1 MGTSLTQIL
10 NSHEVM
16 KPLFNKR
23 SSLKV
28 RLLGALIAAS
38 AFMLIDSRWAQ
49 FAGIRRYLDTVLTPL
64 YYVVNRP
71 WQLVV
76 DWSAYFMTHSQLQS
90 DNQALRQV
98 LLLQQ
103 SDLLFLEQL
112 QQENSRLRQLLDTP
126 IRQPQRKMIAR
137 LLAAEFNPNS
147 HQILLDKGSLQG
159 VYQGQPVINDK
170 GVVGQV
176 VVVNR
181 GSSRVLLI
189 SDMAHAIPVR
199 IVRTGH
205 LTIAR
210 GTGELSS
217 LQLALL
223 PLSTDI
229 RPGDQL
235 VTSGLDGRFPEGYPV
250 AEISTVTIDQQRAQ
264 ILVKTRT
271 TAALEQLHSVLLLLP
286 ESVMQR
292 SPGTA
297 ARVD

>member
-1 MGTSLTQIL
+1 
-10 NSHEVM
+10 M

-23 SSLKV
+23 SSLEV

-38 AFMLIDSRWAQ
+38 AVMLIDGRSAQ
-49 FAGIRRYLDTVLTPL
+49 FSGIRRYLDTALTSL
-64 YYVVNRP
+64 YSVANRP
-71 WQLVV
+71 WRLVAEC
-76 DWSAYFMTHSQLQS
+76 SAYFMTHSQLQS
-90 DNQALRQV
+90 DNQALQQV

-103 SDLLFLEQL
+103 SDLLLLEQL
-112 QQENSRLRQLLDTP
+112 LQENSRLRQLLNSP

-137 LLAAEFNPNS
+137 LLSAEFNPNS

-176 VVVNR
+176 IAVNHC
-181 GSSRVLLI
+181 SSRVLLI
-189 SDMAHAIPVR
+189 SDIAHAIPVR
-199 IVRTGH
+199 IARTGH
-205 LTIAR
+205 LTIAQ
-210 GTGELSS
+210 GTGERSS

-229 RPGDQL
+229 QPGDQL

-250 AEISTVTIDQQRAQ
+250 AEISTVTIDQQRAK

-271 TAALEQLHSVLLLLP
+271 TAALEQLHSVLLLWPEALQALP
-286 ESVMQR
+286 GSAER
-292 SPGTA
+292 S
-297 ARVD
+297 D

>member
-1 MGTSLTQIL
+1 
-10 NSHEVM
+10 M

-23 SSLKV
+23 SSLEV

-38 AFMLIDSRWAQ
+38 AFMLIDSRWAP

-64 YYVVNRP
+64 YYVANSP
-71 WQLVV
+71 WRLVA
-76 DWSAYFMTHSQLQS
+76 DCSAYFMTHSQLQS

-112 QQENSRLRQLLDTP
+112 QQENSRLRKLLDTP
-126 IRQPQRKMIAR
+126 VRQPQRKMIAR

-159 VYQGQPVINDK
+159 VYKGQPVINDK

-189 SDMAHAIPVR
+189 SDMTHAIPVR
-199 IVRTGH
+199 IARTGH
-205 LTIAR
+205 LTIAQ
-210 GTGELSS
+210 GSGELSS

-271 TAALEQLHSVLLLLP
+271 AAALEQLHSVLLLWP
-286 ESVMQR
+286 ESAER
-292 SPGTA
+292 SG
-297 ARVD
+297 

>member
-1 MGTSLTQIL
+1 
-10 NSHEVM
+10 M

-23 SSLKV
+23 SSLEV

-38 AFMLIDSRWAQ
+38 AFMLIDSRWAP
-49 FAGIRRYLDTVLTPL
+49 FSGIRRYLDTVLTPL
-64 YYVVNRP
+64 YYVANSP
-71 WQLVV
+71 WRLVA
-76 DWSAYFMTHSQLQS
+76 DCSAYFMTHSQLQS

-112 QQENSRLRQLLDTP
+112 QQENSRLRKLLDTP
-126 IRQPQRKMIAR
+126 VRQPQRKMIAR

-159 VYQGQPVINDK
+159 VYKGQPVINDK

-189 SDMAHAIPVR
+189 SDMTHAIPVR
-199 IVRTGH
+199 IARTGH
-205 LTIAR
+205 LTIAQ
-210 GTGELSS
+210 GSGELSS

-229 RPGDQL
+229 QPGDQL

-271 TAALEQLHSVLLLLP
+271 AAALEQLHSVLLLWP
-286 ESVMQR
+286 ESAER
-292 SPGTA
+292 SG
-297 ARVD
+297 

>member
-1 MGTSLTQIL
+1 
-10 NSHEVM
+10 M

-23 SSLKV
+23 SSLEV

-38 AFMLIDSRWAQ
+38 AFMLIESRWAQ

-64 YYVVNRP
+64 YYVANRP
-71 WQLVV
+71 WRLVE
-76 DWSAYFMTHSQLQS
+76 DCSAYFMTHSQLQS

-176 VVVNR
+176 VAVNR

-199 IVRTGH
+199 IARTGH
-205 LTIAR
+205 LTIAQ

-250 AEISTVTIDQQRAQ
+250 AAISTVTIDQQRAQ

-271 TAALEQLHSVLLLLP
+271 TAALEQLHSVLLLWP
-286 ESVMQR
+286 ESAER
-292 SPGTA
+292 SG
-297 ARVD
+297 

>member
-1 MGTSLTQIL
+1 
-10 NSHEVM
+10 M

-23 SSLKV
+23 SSLAV
-28 RLLGALIAAS
+28 RLLGALMAAS
-38 AFMLIDSRWAQ
+38 ACMLIDSRWAQ
-49 FAGIRRYLDTVLTPL
+49 FAVIRRYLDTALTPL
-64 YYVVNRP
+64 YYVANQP
-71 WQLVV
+71 WRLVA
-76 DWSAYFMTHSQLQS
+76 DCSAYFMTHSQLQS

-112 QQENSRLRQLLDTP
+112 QQENNRLRQLLDTP

-137 LLAAEFNPNS
+137 LLVAEFNPNS

-159 VYQGQPVINDK
+159 VYKGQPVINDK

-176 VVVNR
+176 VVVNQC
-181 GSSRVLLI
+181 SSRVLLI
-189 SDMAHAIPVR
+189 TDMAHAIPVR
-199 IVRTGH
+199 IARTGH

-210 GTGELSS
+210 GSGELSS

-229 RPGDQL
+229 QPGDQL

-271 TAALEQLHSVLLLLP
+271 TADLEQLHSVLLLWP
-286 ESVMQR
+286 ESAER
-292 SPGTA
+292 SG
-297 ARVD
+297 

>member
-1 MGTSLTQIL
+1 
-10 NSHEVM
+10 M

-23 SSLKV
+23 SSLEV
-28 RLLGALIAAS
+28 RLLGALIAAG
-38 AFMLIDSRWAQ
+38 AFMLIESRWTP
-49 FAGIRRYLDTVLTPL
+49 FAGIRRYLDTALTPL
-64 YYVVNRP
+64 YSVANQP
-71 WQLVV
+71 WRLVA
-76 DWSAYFMTHSQLQS
+76 DCSAYFMTHSQLQS

-112 QQENSRLRQLLDTP
+112 QQENSRLRRLLDTP

-159 VYQGQPVINDK
+159 VYKGQPVINDK

-199 IVRTGH
+199 IARTGH
-205 LTIAR
+205 LTIAQ
-210 GTGELSS
+210 GSGELST

-229 RPGDQL
+229 QPGDQL

-271 TAALEQLHSVLLLLP
+271 TAALEQLHSVLLLWP
-286 ESVMQR
+286 ESAER
-292 SPGTA
+292 SG
-297 ARVD
+297 

>member
-1 MGTSLTQIL
+1 
-10 NSHEVM
+10 M

-23 SSLKV
+23 SSLEV

-38 AFMLIDSRWAQ
+38 AFMLIDSRWAP
-49 FAGIRRYLDTVLTPL
+49 FADIRRYLDTVLTPL
-64 YYVVNRP
+64 YYVANSP
-71 WQLVV
+71 WRLVA
-76 DWSAYFMTHSQLQS
+76 DCSAYFMTHSQLQS

-112 QQENSRLRQLLDTP
+112 QQENSRLRKLLDTP
-126 IRQPQRKMIAR
+126 VRQPQRKMIAR

-159 VYQGQPVINDK
+159 VYKGQPVINDK

-189 SDMAHAIPVR
+189 SDMTHAIPVR
-199 IVRTGH
+199 IARTGH
-205 LTIAR
+205 LTIAQ
-210 GTGELSS
+210 GSGELSS

-229 RPGDQL
+229 QPGDQL

-271 TAALEQLHSVLLLLP
+271 AAALEQLHSVLLLWP
-286 ESVMQR
+286 ESAER
-292 SPGTA
+292 SG
-297 ARVD
+297 